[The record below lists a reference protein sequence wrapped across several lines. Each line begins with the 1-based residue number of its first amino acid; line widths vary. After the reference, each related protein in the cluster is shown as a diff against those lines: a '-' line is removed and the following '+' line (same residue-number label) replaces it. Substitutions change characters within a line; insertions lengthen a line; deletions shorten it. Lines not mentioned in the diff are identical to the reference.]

1 MGNKYYQQLLQA
13 DPTGF
18 IDPFKDLGTYDS
30 RLNKFKE
37 PVSELLNP
45 FSGRPYSKIWQKR
58 IETMREIFISYI
70 KSTADPEGSESR
82 KKSVE
87 EKESLNMI
95 VSTYL
100 KLGFHFSDI
109 EKRIDYAQGHLRNH
123 WSRKDHIKFEEP
135 EFFLKE
141 DLKDGYFNPTHHY
154 RKE

>member
-58 IETMREIFISYI
+58 IETMREILISYI

-87 EKESLNMI
+87 DKESLNMI

-123 WSRKDHIKFEEP
+123 WSRKDHVRYEEP

>member
-30 RLNKFKE
+30 RL
-37 PVSELLNP
+37 P

-87 EKESLNMI
+87 DKESLNMI

-100 KLGFHFSDI
+100 RLGFHFSDI

>member
-70 KSTADPEGSESR
+70 KSTADSEGSESR
-82 KKSVE
+82 KKECGGERIIKYDCFNIPETRVSLFRHR
-87 EKESLNMI
+87 EK
-95 VSTYL
+95 
-100 KLGFHFSDI
+100 D
-109 EKRIDYAQGHLRNH
+109 
-123 WSRKDHIKFEEP
+123 
-135 EFFLKE
+135 
-141 DLKDGYFNPTHHY
+141 
-154 RKE
+154 

>member
-45 FSGRPYSKIWQKR
+45 FSGRPYSKIWQRR

-87 EKESLNMI
+87 DKESL
-95 VSTYL
+95 
-100 KLGFHFSDI
+100 
-109 EKRIDYAQGHLRNH
+109 
-123 WSRKDHIKFEEP
+123 KFEEP